1 MDQQVKEKK
10 KFKLNPF
17 FLLTISILILVLIP
31 CLLAFIVLISPV
43 LLLGYLGTEFFNL
56 IKTLRKQNL
65 QFRLKKLQHD
75 NRNIFTRYTAD

>member
-1 MDQQVKEKK
+1 MDQQNKEKK

-17 FLLTISILILVLIP
+17 LLLIISILIIVLVP

-43 LLLGYLGTEFFNL
+43 ALIGYLGTELFNL

-65 QFRLKKLQHD
+65 QFRLKKLQHA
-75 NRNIFTRYTAD
+75 NRTIFSRNTTN